1 MKKTLLV
8 TALSLAYSLNAHAG
22 PITNTSTTYDHA
34 GTTVTQNDNSI
45 RNHITSTSTDNSD
58 NSVNTA
64 TDEKMP
70 PTRKF
75 AACWNRPSANPPTIA
90 PRLLPRPPSAT
101 GTKP

>member
-34 GTTVTQNDNSI
+34 GTTVTQNDNSV
-45 RNHITSTSTDNSD
+45 RNHITSTSTDQSD

-64 TDEKMP
+64 T
-70 PTRKF
+70 TST
-75 AACWNRPSANPPTIA
+75 ATTTTSTSTAN
-90 PRLLPRPPSAT
+90 AT
-101 GTKP
+101 TSL